1 MKDFLQHTII
11 GAEYDSSARDP
22 PPRCHPGTRLAIM
35 GRCKAFI
42 VECDGNEK
50 MHWVVGP
57 AGAGKSAIMQMVAE
71 ETPADASVFFSVNG
85 RQDGTKT
92 FTTIAYQL
100 AAKYEPYRQFVRNEI
115 TRDPSLLRKALP
127 VQFQR
132 FIVDPFV
139 GRQVFDRSCRFVII
153 IDGLDE
159 CDSPLVQRQLLELI
173 SRFCISRPTS
183 PIAWFIASR
192 PEPHITSFFEKA
204 DVQLAYT
211 KEEILIDS
219 DEACTDVQRY
229 LREELNEIKLAYPTL
244 EHKREWPS
252 ELEFTK
258 IATAAGGL
266 FAYASTVIR
275 HIDDPYYGDPAS
287 RLDDIVAAIDG
298 DISDEASRNNNPLAL
313 LDALYARIISKI
325 PDSSAVNARK
335 ILLLHSSYG
344 YGSEYN
350 FRTQCN
356 ILGLTED
363 AAYGAIRHLHAVVK
377 VPLPHQADD
386 EGLTFCHKSF
396 EDFLFDPLRSNF
408 CCSSADDV
416 VILKAQFSSRVLE
429 QAHTDFDCMVLDES
443 IKCSRYGYLKAGPRL
458 CDNIL
463 LSWPGDERFSTTDHE
478 LRRELYA
485 ISLRN
490 ICSGFRYNN
499 NFFWTM
505 NCFHAL
511 TTRFT
516 TLVPDFPFGSVL
528 DFAFVSILRCYPLQD
543 TETAC

>member
-22 PPRCHPGTRLAIM
+22 PPRCHPGTRLAIV

-42 VECDGNEK
+42 DECDGEEK
-50 MHWVVGP
+50 MRWVVGP
-57 AGAGKSAIMQMVAE
+57 AGVGKSAIMQMVAE
-71 ETPADASVFFSVNG
+71 ETPADASVFISVNG

-127 VQFQR
+127 VQFQK
-132 FIVDPFV
+132 FIADPFV
-139 GRQVFDRSCRFVII
+139 GRQVFDRSRRFVIV

-159 CDSPLVQRQLLELI
+159 CDNPLAQRQLLELI

-183 PIAWFIASR
+183 PIVWFIASR
-192 PEPHITSFFEKA
+192 PEPHITSFFERT
-204 DVQLAYT
+204 DVQLVYT

-219 DEACTDVQRY
+219 DEACADVQWY
-229 LREELNEIKLAYPTL
+229 LRDELNEIKLAYPTL

-275 HIDDPYYGDPAS
+275 HINDPYYGDPAS
-287 RLDDIVAAIDG
+287 QLDDVITAIDRG
-298 DISDEASRNNNPLAL
+298 LSDEASRNNNPLAL

-325 PDSSAVNARK
+325 PDSSVINARK
-335 ILLLHSSYG
+335 ILLLHSSY
-344 YGSEYN
+344 SSNPEYS

-356 ILGLTED
+356 RLGLTED
-363 AAYGAIRHLHAVVK
+363 AAYGAVRHLHAVVK
-377 VPLPHQADD
+377 VPPPHQANN
-386 EGLTFCHKSF
+386 EALTFCHKSF
-396 EDFLFDPLRSNF
+396 EDFLFDPLRSKSG
-408 CCSSADDV
+408 CSAADDADR
-416 VILKAQFSSRVLE
+416 LQAQNSSRVLE
-429 QAHTDFDCMVLDES
+429 QTQANFDFMALDER
-443 IKCSRYGYLKAGPRL
+443 INCYGYGCLKAGSRL

-485 ISLRN
+485 ISMDN
-490 ICSGFRYNN
+490 ICFQLDYGN
-499 NFFWTM
+499 NFFRTM
-505 NCFHAL
+505 SCFDAL

-516 TLVPDFPFGSVL
+516 TLKANFSFRSVM
-528 DFAFVSILRCYPLQD
+528 DSAFVSIIRCNPL
-543 TETAC
+543 